1 MPESGGEAETE
12 ISTHTSLAGGDA
24 SLCECDIIIIN
35 FNPHLPR
42 GRRQR
47 WVDVGDKR
55 ERISTHTSLAGGD
68 EKIPVSF
75 TLTEDDFNPH
85 LPRGR
90 RQQLFTILPDIF
102 IQNHYFIPLLSAK
115 SLLLLIP

>member
-1 MPESGGEAETE
+1 MSILDVEPLFQPTPPSREATPNRDE
-12 ISTHTSLAGGDA
+12 INTLHLEFQPTPPSREATHINWMLF
-24 SLCECDIIIIN
+24 LDIWN
-35 FNPHLPR
+35 
-42 GRRQR
+42 
-47 WVDVGDKR
+47 
-55 ERISTHTSLAGGD
+55 
-68 EKIPVSF
+68 
-75 TLTEDDFNPH
+75 FNPH